1 MEAARPATVDD
12 LDRLVELATE
22 ARRELLPLRGG
33 DVFLEREARHGALR
47 DTFAADVADA
57 STAVWCGTLDDV
69 VIGYCVAKTENFD
82 DGRTLG
88 RITDLFVEEGARG
101 VSVGEG
107 LMAEAVAWCSTRGCF
122 GIDAYALPGAR
133 ETKNFFE
140 TAGFTARLLVV
151 HHRFGKRAPRE

>member
-1 MEAARPATVDD
+1 MEGARPATPAD

-33 DVFLEREARHGALR
+33 DVFLEREARHGDGGALR
-47 DTFAADVADA
+47 ASFEANLADA
-57 STAVWCGTLDDV
+57 ASAVWCGTVDDV
-69 VIGYCVAKTENFD
+69 VVGYCVASADALD

-88 RITDLFVEEGARG
+88 RITDLFVEDGAREVG
-101 VSVGEG
+101 VGER
-107 LMAEAVAWCSTRGCF
+107 LMAEAIAWCATRGCF

-133 ETKNFFE
+133 QTKNFFE

-151 HHRFGKRAPRE
+151 HHRLDR